1 MYIDTKNKMH
11 LLHNNNS
18 TLDIFQFFE
27 IDVICFVEHQDV
39 AFIVN
44 VKLVTRLNSANTV
57 PSSRRVSDS
66 LEDCRLY

>member
-27 IDVICFVEHQDV
+27 NDVNCFVEHQDF

-44 VKLVTRLNSANTV
+44 VRLVIRLNSADSV
-57 PSSRRVSDS
+57 PSTRRVADS